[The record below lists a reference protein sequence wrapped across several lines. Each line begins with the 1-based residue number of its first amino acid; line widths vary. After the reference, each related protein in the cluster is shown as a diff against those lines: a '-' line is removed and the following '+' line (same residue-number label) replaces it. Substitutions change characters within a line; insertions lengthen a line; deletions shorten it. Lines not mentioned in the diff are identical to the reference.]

1 MRPQLTHP
9 AIRPCSLR
17 TLYNR
22 LLLRP
27 CPYSSYTYA
36 QALVGSLYCG
46 VVLLCL
52 LVDSPPLRTNW
63 RRAGCIAVAQVPWVF
78 LFATKNTLLE
88 LVGMGYE
95 KASAQAL
102 SRRVRDRAD
111 MPGGPGGA
119 SS

>member
-36 QALVGSLYCG
+36 QALVGTSHCG
-46 VVLLCL
+46 IVLLCL

-63 RRAGCIAVAQVPWVF
+63 RRAGCIAVVQVPWVF

-95 KASAQAL
+95 KVSW
-102 SRRVRDRAD
+102 
-111 MPGGPGGA
+111 GA
-119 SS
+119 P